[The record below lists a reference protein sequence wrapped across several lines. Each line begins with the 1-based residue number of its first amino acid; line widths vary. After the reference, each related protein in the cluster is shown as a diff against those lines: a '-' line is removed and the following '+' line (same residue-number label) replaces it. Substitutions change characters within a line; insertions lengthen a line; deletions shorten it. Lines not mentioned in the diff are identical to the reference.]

1 MSRRNNVRGPTS
13 ALTEF
18 LRESGI
24 TPTTIARRA
33 QTRQAQAAA
42 AQPAA
47 GPSNQPQQ
55 DGDVDMGEEQAPLA
69 ADGYASDNLDEPE
82 EAPAPKKR
90 KQSKAAEAK
99 QKEKEKAKAK
109 KKAKKGDDDDDYEDS
124 DQDPYSALSKMW
136 KGDLPKPPVGSF
148 EDCVRCKKQF
158 TVTKYTMA
166 ANPPPGWLCHICAK
180 SSGADPFKKPAAP
193 RKRKAPAEKRN
204 VVNYEERR
212 FPSLAS
218 ICIDVISKH
227 IDDVEALGDIGTM
240 NVDEISKALA
250 KSRRLNPE
258 NAILFYDIEN
268 ERLTLY
274 DVTNLT
280 PPALCTLASL
290 NPNLTNL
297 RLDFCGRMDDTV
309 ASAWAAALP
318 NLKRI
323 ELLGP
328 FLVRAPAWQTF
339 FRAHPGLEGFL
350 ITQSPRFDIECM
362 RVLVEN
368 CANLK
373 ELRLKEVGLLSD
385 EFLECL
391 KPLGGQLTYL
401 DLSYP
406 GKDDAL
412 TERALI
418 DFLEVV
424 GGTLDHLD
432 LSGNVDITD
441 AVLFQGIKPHVLS
454 LSSLVL
460 ANTPELTDAGVGEF
474 FGNWKAPSLSALDM
488 SRNDLL
494 ADAALKA
501 LVAHSG
507 ADLTHLNIN
516 GWKSVS
522 EDALKLIPRTATALK
537 KLDVGW
543 CRAVDDWFV
552 KSVLERCEDIEE
564 IKVFGCGH
572 LTENCARKRGVS
584 MLGLEY

>member
-1 MSRRNNVRGPTS
+1 MLLVCLYVTCGDQTLTTTS
-13 ALTEF
+13 
-18 LRESGI
+18 
-24 TPTTIARRA
+24 
-33 QTRQAQAAA
+33 
-42 AQPAA
+42 
-47 GPSNQPQQ
+47 
-55 DGDVDMGEEQAPLA
+55 D
-69 ADGYASDNLDEPE
+69 
-82 EAPAPKKR
+82 
-90 KQSKAAEAK
+90 
-99 QKEKEKAKAK
+99 
-109 KKAKKGDDDDDYEDS
+109 
-124 DQDPYSALSKMW
+124 
-136 KGDLPKPPVGSF
+136 
-148 EDCVRCKKQF
+148 
-158 TVTKYTMA
+158 
-166 ANPPPGWLCHICAK
+166 
-180 SSGADPFKKPAAP
+180 
-193 RKRKAPAEKRN
+193 
-204 VVNYEERR
+204 
-212 FPSLAS
+212 
-218 ICIDVISKH
+218 
-227 IDDVEALGDIGTM
+227 
-240 NVDEISKALA
+240 
-250 KSRRLNPE
+250 
-258 NAILFYDIEN
+258 
-268 ERLTLY
+268 
-274 DVTNLT
+274 LT

-373 ELRLKEVGLLSD
+373 ELRLKEVGQLSD

-572 LTENCARKRGVS
+572 LTENCARKVRVS
-584 MLGLEY
+584 PFIVSKKRY